1 MHFFTYSHV
10 KPFRLVIQKLSSPL
24 ALLQRMMVG
33 LVSEIEFQC
42 TYKKFFANNSFSKLV
57 KCRVIYRGLY
67 RT

>member
-42 TYKKFFANNSFSKLV
+42 TYKKFFANN
-57 KCRVIYRGLY
+57 
-67 RT
+67 